1 LAFQDVVSDLIKTA
15 FDLAKE
21 ETSLRKD
28 LIKKLKTIVILE
40 KVNIQVKKGHWSI
53 EKAINYLESQG
64 YERKRIKVVR
74 IPS

>member
-1 LAFQDVVSDLIKTA
+1 MAFQDIISDLIQTA

-28 LIKKLKTIVILE
+28 LIKRLKTIVILE
-40 KVNIQVKKGHWSI
+40 KVNIQIKKGQWSI
-53 EKAINYLESQG
+53 EQAINYLESQG
-64 YERKRIKVVR
+64 YERKRIKVVQ